1 MIDLRLANPVTRFLR
16 TTGLVRPP
24 SLQTDS
30 ERGASRLELFFD
42 LAFVLVVAELAGA
55 LREDLTPHGVLVFAG
70 LFTAVWWSWV
80 SGTLYAN
87 RFDHDDVVY
96 RLYKLASMLAV
107 IGMAAAAQQAADTES
122 ALFAGCYIALRVLLI
137 TQYTRAHR
145 HVVAARRGIRLY
157 LVGTGIGALLWT
169 ASLAVPPPARYWLWA
184 AGVLA
189 EIVIPLLATA
199 ARTDV
204 PLHLEHL
211 PERFSLFIILVLGES
226 VAALAYG
233 LHDAHWNGDAVTVA
247 VISFVLAAAMW
258 WSYFDLAGSG
268 AKRLL
273 DDAGGRRSS
282 IVHDVYIY
290 GQLPLAMSLAA
301 VGVGIEHAVVES
313 SLGETP
319 TGTRTLLAGG
329 VAVYLAAVSLTNTG
343 MSRTWRSGW
352 WAPLIAALVA
362 LADVLVAL
370 PAVVGVGALAVLLIT
385 VVVVGIVQEAKG
397 RIELEPL

>member
-1 MIDLRLANPVTRFLR
+1 VLHR
-16 TTGLVRPP
+16 TP
-24 SLQTDS
+24 
-30 ERGASRLELFFD
+30 
-42 LAFVLVVAELAGA
+42 
-55 LREDLTPHGVLVFAG
+55 
-70 LFTAVWWSWV
+70 
-80 SGTLYAN
+80 
-87 RFDHDDVVY
+87 
-96 RLYKLASMLAV
+96 
-107 IGMAAAAQQAADTES
+107 
-122 ALFAGCYIALRVLLI
+122 VLLI
-137 TQYTRAHR
+137 SQYTRAHR
-145 HVVAARRGIRLY
+145 HVAAARRGIRLY

-370 PAVVGVGALAVLLIT
+370 PAVVVVGALAVLLIT
-385 VVVVGIVQEAKG
+385 VVVVGMVQEAKG